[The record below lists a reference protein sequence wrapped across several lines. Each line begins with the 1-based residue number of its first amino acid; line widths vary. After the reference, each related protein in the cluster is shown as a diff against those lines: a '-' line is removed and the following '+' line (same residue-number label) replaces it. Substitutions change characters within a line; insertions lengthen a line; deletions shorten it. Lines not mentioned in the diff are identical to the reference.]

1 MNRPQTRVYRKR
13 GILIL
18 AVGALAV
25 SAGLAIAWA
34 YANSRRK
41 VADHYQTAGVRRA
54 DLFPTTKASGRLES
68 AKRTIIECRLEN
80 ISVGVRGQRLAA
92 SGASTLLSV
101 IPEGTMV
108 KRGDVLAVLDSADY
122 DEMLRL
128 QRITLERAQSE
139 KTQADLDVDIAKM
152 AVREFLEGTVQE
164 NTEDFEVKIFLAR
177 SDLERAID
185 RLDWS
190 RRMHDKGY
198 LPKATLAADAYR
210 KAQLTLALEQQ
221 QSAFEVY
228 KKYTTPRMTR
238 ELQGAV
244 KGAEAILDYQQLRLA
259 RSRQRLEQLERQ
271 VENCTIRSPHD
282 GMVIY
287 ANNADRQLFIEPGL
301 PVYEHQ
307 HLFYLPD
314 LSKMQVITMLHES
327 VVDHIGLGYRAKV
340 SVEGL
345 KDRQIEGHVLAIAPM
360 TIFNVR
366 SDVQYYEGTIK
377 LENMIEGLRPG
388 MTAEVELAMPRREN
402 VLAIPPEAVRLE
414 NGHDVCLVVHE
425 DGLEHREVKLGQ
437 VTTDLA
443 EVTAGLAEGEQIVL
457 NPSLDDL
464 NHDVSTNPVEPS
476 HSETAAHGGSSSV
489 VAALH

>member
-1 MNRPQTRVYRKR
+1 MNRPKTRVSRRR
-13 GILIL
+13 GLLIL
-18 AVGALAV
+18 TVCALSL
-25 SAGLAIAWA
+25 SAGSVIAWVCS
-34 YANSRRK
+34 NSRRT
-41 VADHYQTAGVRRA
+41 VADRYLTAGVRRA
-54 DLFPTTKASGRLES
+54 DLFPTTKASGRVES

-80 ISVGVRGQRLAA
+80 ITVGVRGQRLAA

-122 DEMLRL
+122 EEMLRV

-139 KTQADLDVDIAKM
+139 KTQAVLDVDIAKL
-152 AVREFLEGTVQE
+152 AVREFLEGTVRAT
-164 NTEDFEVKIFLAR
+164 TEDFETRIFLAR

-190 RRMHDKGY
+190 QRMHGKGY
-198 LPKATLAADAYR
+198 LPKATVAADAFR
-210 KAQLTLALEQQ
+210 KAQMAVALEQA
-221 QSAFEVY
+221 QSAYDVY
-228 KKYTTPRMTR
+228 KKYTTQRITR

-259 RSRQRLEQLERQ
+259 RNQQRLNQLEKQ

-287 ANNADRQLFIEPGL
+287 ANNADRQLFIEPGV

-314 LSKMQVITMLHES
+314 LNNMQVIAMLHES

-340 SVEGL
+340 RIEGL
-345 KDRQIEGHVLAIAPM
+345 TDRQIEGHVLAIAPM
-360 TIFNVR
+360 TVFNVR
-366 SDVQYYEGTIK
+366 TDVQYYEGTIK

-437 VTTDLA
+437 VTNDLA

-464 NHDVSTNPVEPS
+464 NQDASPNS
-476 HSETAAHGGSSSV
+476 ADLQRSETVSHGGSGSV
-489 VAALH
+489 ITALH